1 MIDWYNRHFRKHV
14 AYRQCFMGDDG
25 QLTPAAKIVLADLAK
40 FANVADTPTVVSPL
54 SKVTDV
60 PATMQ
65 RVGRSEVF
73 FRVWR
78 YLRLPINAMFDTMEQ
93 GKDD

>member
-1 MIDWYNRHFRKHV
+1 MNPVQNLLFRRHV
-14 AYRQCFMGDDG
+14 AYRQCFLGDDG
-25 QLTPAAKIVLADLAK
+25 QLTAAAKIVLADIAK
-40 FANVADTPTVVSPL
+40 FANIANTPTVVSPI
-54 SKVTDV
+54 SQTTDV

-78 YLRLPINAMFDTMEQ
+78 YLRLPINQLFEIEETR
-93 GKDD
+93 DD